1 MIERHVTFNVYS
13 DKKEEFEKVFK
24 EDYRPA
30 MAVMPG
36 FVKVELLYQPDQTSQ
51 YQMVIRFD
59 SLETAADWRNSG
71 AHQSLQPKLKA
82 LYSDIKLEV
91 YDVIA

>member
-1 MIERHVTFNVYS
+1 MIERHVTFNVYP
-13 DKKEEFEKVFK
+13 DKKEEFEKLFV

-36 FVKVELLYQPDQTSQ
+36 FVRVDLLCMLDQPSQ
-51 YQMVIRFD
+51 YQMVIRFEN
-59 SLETAADWRNSG
+59 SETAAGWRSST
-71 AHQSLQPKLKA
+71 AHQLLQPKIKA
-82 LYSDIKLEV
+82 LYSDSKLHV